1 MLDAKEPLDADRR
14 FFAALLAGDADSLE
28 QLLADD
34 FVIID
39 VMGGAEHPR
48 DVFIGAVRQAHVK
61 FEAIAPSEVRVR
73 LYPGT
78 ALVTGRTE
86 MRGRFGDAP
95 FTTRSRYTHVYILQ
109 QGAWRLAGAQG
120 TPITSS

>member
-1 MLDAKEPLDADRR
+1 MHDANEPLDADRR
-14 FFAALLAGDADSLE
+14 FFAALLAGDAPALE
-28 QLLADD
+28 ELLTDD

-39 VMGGAEHPR
+39 VMSGSEHPR
-48 DVFIGAVRQAHVK
+48 DAFIGAVRQAQVK
-61 FEAIAPSEVRVR
+61 FDAITPSEVHART
-73 LYPGT
+73 YPGT

-95 FTTRSRYTHVYILQ
+95 FTLRSRYTHVYILR

-120 TPITSS
+120 TPIAHS